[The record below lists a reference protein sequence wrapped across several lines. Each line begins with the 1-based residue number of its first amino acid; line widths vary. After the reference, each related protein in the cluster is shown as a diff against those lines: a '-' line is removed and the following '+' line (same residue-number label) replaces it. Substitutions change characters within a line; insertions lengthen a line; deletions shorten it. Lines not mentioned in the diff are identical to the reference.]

1 MLSCSSKREQL
12 EPRKKKTKFCSKQS
26 NLSLFF
32 QSPSSGDVVEA
43 KSSSSSSLTLHD
55 VEDDSNSILMVTQDD
70 EETEQASS

>member
-1 MLSCSSKREQL
+1 MLSGSSNREQL

-32 QSPSSGDVVEA
+32 KSPSSGDVVKA
-43 KSSSSSSLTLHD
+43 KSSSSSSLTLRD
-55 VEDDSNSILMVTQDD
+55 TEDDSNLNLMVTLND